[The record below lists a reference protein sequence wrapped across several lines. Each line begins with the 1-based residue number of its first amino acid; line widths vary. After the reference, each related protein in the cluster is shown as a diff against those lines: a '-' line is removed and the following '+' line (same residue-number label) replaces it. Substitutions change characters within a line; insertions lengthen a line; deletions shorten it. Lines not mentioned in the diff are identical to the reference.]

1 MGLSVKKKLDRALA
15 LAGHAYTLEDI
26 LHEIH
31 EGRMQSFAEGESWAV
46 TQIVDFPRKRYVE
59 IVFAVGNLTELKEIY
74 PRIEQFGREIQADGL
89 RAFGRPGWMR
99 QFNIDKHGWAETTRV
114 YVREF

>member
-1 MGLSVKKKLDRALA
+1 MALSVKQKLDRALA
-15 LAGHAYTLEDI
+15 ISGNAYTFEDI

-59 IVFAVGNLTELKEIY
+59 IVFAIGNLDELKTIY
-74 PRIEQFGREIQADGL
+74 PRIEDFAKAHMADGL